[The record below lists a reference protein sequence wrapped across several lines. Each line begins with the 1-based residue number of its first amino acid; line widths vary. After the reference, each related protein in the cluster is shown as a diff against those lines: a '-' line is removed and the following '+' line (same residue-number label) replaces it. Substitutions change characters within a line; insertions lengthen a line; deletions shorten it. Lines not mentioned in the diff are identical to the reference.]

1 MNKKY
6 IKLSAFMVCCAFVVA
21 SCSGEDRC
29 FQCVL
34 GATDV
39 PVCESNFRQLAA
51 SNNLEVDNL
60 EEYIDLIT
68 PTGFVCT
75 EIE

>member
-1 MNKKY
+1 MNKRNF
-6 IKLSAFMVCCAFVVA
+6 KLSCVLACCLFVLA

-29 FQCVL
+29 FQCIL

-39 PVCESNFRQLAA
+39 LVCESNFQELAA
-51 SNNLEVDNL
+51 SNGLEVDNL
-60 EEYIDLIT
+60 DDYIDLIT

-75 EIE
+75 EVQ